1 MSAWVE
7 HIANVSFTQH
17 FLGIGGDAPANKE
30 IGVNDNVFDVTFE
43 NGHVNARFTSGNW
56 FTNLFRGK
64 TMRRFKENLQT
75 QYDNWVNGMNTAK
88 SAGFKVN
95 TNVAAIRDSVDKCL
109 DIIHDAREKLDK
121 VPLHCSKDA
130 FRACAMPHSEIEL
143 DLRDLERLDYYKESM
158 PPNIKKYA
166 NRLGQIGELAAVRN
180 ELMSVA
186 TGTEADAIL
195 LNRLG
200 FKTHVADNYMGKS
213 ETEKKQ
219 YILNMIDA
227 IIDGFLQ
234 AVNGMKDKN
243 TELFEFLDAFDGACV
258 EAKNDNVQT
267 WLQNAAGISKASRS
281 DTTNDLAFSATA
293 EFNALA
299 DEVKAPFREEARKSC
314 EAEIRAQCKKENVT
328 SEELIKARIDTQVD
342 RILEQKEKADE
353 IGPLVLAKIKTDGKF
368 ALYENLVGAKRPVT
382 LISKGENG
390 SWTVTTLVDKNK
402 KPILKPVSAYDIDKN
417 FDKLVE
423 MYMEDAVLMGYINYE
438 KREESGLEPGNR
450 MDFHAKG
457 VLDLANAAKKNDA
470 KLKELADA
478 VKAQMR
484 VKPDVTDAEF
494 ENAVR
499 TGLGDLTRSMSNND
513 DENRAKFDG
522 FVNNVADGSYADQLS
537 DADRLANLIA
547 RRVENIL
554 APQEALL
561 ADIDNKAARC
571 AQMMKL
577 VYRDKTVDV
586 QKAQQLIATTL
597 RTMNERIQSTG
608 DSNNKNDK
616 ACRDNFN
623 RIVTNGRLFT
633 DKVVYDV
640 SHRPAGS
647 DEVNLHKDMDYLLAC
662 IKHYGKIDPKV
673 FILDKAKEVA

>member
-75 QYDNWVNGMNTAK
+75 QYDNWVNGMETAK
-88 SAGFKVN
+88 NAGFKVN
-95 TNVAAIRDSVDKCL
+95 TNVAAIRDAVNKCL
-109 DIIHDAREKLDK
+109 DVIHDAREKLDK

-130 FRACAMPHSEIEL
+130 FRACAMPHFEIEL

-158 PPNIKKYA
+158 PPNIKRYA
-166 NRLGQIGELAAVRN
+166 ERLGQIGELAAVRN

-219 YILNMIDA
+219 YILNMLDA

-234 AVNGMKDKN
+234 AVNGMTDKN
-243 TELFEFLDAFDGACV
+243 TQLFEFLDAFDGTCV

-281 DTTNDLAFSATA
+281 DTTNDLAFSAAA

-314 EAEIRAQCKKENVT
+314 ETEIRAQCKKENVT
-328 SEELIKARIDTQVD
+328 SEELIKARIDTEVE
-342 RILEQKEKADE
+342 RILEKRAGE
-353 IGPLVLAKIKTDGKF
+353 IGPLVLEKIKTDGKF
-368 ALYENLVGAKRPVT
+368 ALYENLAGAKRPVT
-382 LISKGENG
+382 LISKDENG
-390 SWTVTTLVDKNK
+390 GWTVTTLVDKNK

-423 MYMEDAVLMGYINYE
+423 MYKEDAVLMGLVKYE
-438 KREESGLEPGNR
+438 TREESGLEPGNR

-484 VKPDVTDAEF
+484 VHPDVTDAEL

-499 TGLGDLTRSMSNND
+499 EGLGDLTRSMSNND
-513 DENRAKFDG
+513 DENRVKFDG

-586 QKAQQLIATTL
+586 QKAQQAIATTL

-608 DSNNKNDK
+608 DSNNKSDK

-662 IKHYGKIDPKV
+662 IKHYGKVDPKKE
-673 FILDKAKEVA
+673 FIHDKAKEVA

>member
-30 IGVNDNVFDVTFE
+30 IGVNDNAFDVTFE

-75 QYDNWVNGMNTAK
+75 QYDNWVNGMESAK
-88 SAGFKVN
+88 NAGFKVN
-95 TNVAAIRDSVDKCL
+95 TNVAAIRDTVNKCL
-109 DIIHDAREKLDK
+109 DVIHDAREKLDK

-130 FRACAMPHSEIEL
+130 FRACAMPHLEIEL

-200 FKTHVADNYMGKS
+200 FKTHVANNYMGKS

-281 DTTNDLAFSATA
+281 DTTNDLAFSAAA

-342 RILEQKEKADE
+342 RILEKRAGE
-353 IGPLVLAKIKTDGKF
+353 IEPLILEKIKAEGKF

-390 SWTVTTLVDKNK
+390 GWTVTTLVDKNK

-423 MYMEDAVLMGYINYE
+423 MYKEDAVLMGLVKYE
-438 KREESGLEPGNR
+438 TREESGLEPGNR

-484 VKPDVTDAEF
+484 AHPDVTDAEL

-513 DENRAKFDG
+513 DENRTKFDG

-586 QKAQQLIATTL
+586 QKAQQAIATTL

-608 DSNNKNDK
+608 DSNNKSDK

-647 DEVNLHKDMDYLLAC
+647 DEVNLHKDMDYLLSC
-662 IKHYGKIDPKV
+662 IKHYGKINPNV

>member
-1 MSAWVE
+1 MAVLVD
-7 HIANVSFTQH
+7 HIADVSFTQV
-17 FLGIGGDAPANKE
+17 FLGRGGDAPAKGE
-30 IGVNDNVFDVTFE
+30 IGVNDNVFDVSFE
-43 NGHVNARFTSGNW
+43 NGRVSARFLSGNW

-75 QYDNWVNGMNTAK
+75 QYDNWAKGMDNAK
-88 SAGFKVN
+88 AAGFKVN
-95 TNVAAIRDSVDKCL
+95 TNVAAIRDTVDKCF
-109 DIIHDAREKLDK
+109 DIICDARERLD
-121 VPLHCSKDA
+121 VNQLNCSKELLMA
-130 FRACAMPHSEIEL
+130 YAMPHSNIEL
-143 DLRDLERLDYYKESM
+143 ELYDITHLEHYTEVM
-158 PPNIKKYA
+158 PPNVARYA
-166 NRLGQIGELAAVRN
+166 QRLGQIGELAAVRN

-186 TGTEADAIL
+186 TGTEAADIL
-195 LNRLG
+195 LTRFG
-200 FKTHVADNYMGKS
+200 FKTHHEDNCQGKS
-213 ETEKKQ
+213 ETEIKQ
-219 YILNMIDA
+219 YILNMLDA
-227 IIDGFLQ
+227 IINGFFE

-243 TELFEFLDAFDGACV
+243 TELFEFLDAFDGTCV

-267 WLQNAAGISKASRS
+267 WLQNAAGISKVSRS
-281 DTTNDLAFSATA
+281 DTTNDLAFCAAA

-299 DEVKAPFREEARKSC
+299 DEVEAPFREEARKSC
-314 EAEIRAQCKKENVT
+314 EAEIRAQCQKEDVT
-328 SEELIKARIDTQVD
+328 SEELIKGRIDTKVD
-342 RILEQKEKADE
+342 LILQQKAEE
-353 IGPLVLAKIKTDGKF
+353 IEPLVLEKIKTDGKF

-382 LISKGENG
+382 LISKDENG

-423 MYMEDAVLMGYINYE
+423 MYKEDAVLMGLVKYE
-438 KREESGLEPGNR
+438 TREESGLEPGNR

-484 VKPDVTDAEF
+484 VHPDVTDAEL

-499 TGLGDLTRSMSNND
+499 EGLGDLTRSMSNSD
-513 DENRAKFDG
+513 DENRTKFDG

-561 ADIDNKAARC
+561 ADIDNKAAHC

-586 QKAQQLIATTL
+586 QKAQQAIATTL

-608 DSNNKNDK
+608 DSNNKSDK

>member
-75 QYDNWVNGMNTAK
+75 QYDNWVNGMETAK

-95 TNVAAIRDSVDKCL
+95 ANVAAIRDTVNKCL
-109 DIIHDAREKLDK
+109 DVIHDARERLDK

-130 FRACAMPHSEIEL
+130 FKAIAMPHSNIEL
-143 DLRDLERLDYYKESM
+143 NLHDLEHLDYYAQQM
-158 PPNIKKYA
+158 PQNIKKYA

-200 FKTHVADNYMGKS
+200 FKTHVETNYMGKS

-281 DTTNDLAFSATA
+281 DTTNDLAFSAAA

-342 RILEQKEKADE
+342 RILEKRAGE
-353 IGPLVLAKIKTDGKF
+353 IEPLILEKIKTDGKF

-382 LISKGENG
+382 LISKGANG

-423 MYMEDAVLMGYINYE
+423 MYKEDAVLMGLVKYE
-438 KREESGLEPGNR
+438 TREESGLEPGNR

-484 VKPDVTDAEF
+484 VKPDVTDAEL

-554 APQEALL
+554 APQEVLL

-586 QKAQQLIATTL
+586 QKAQQAIVTTL
-597 RTMNERIQSTG
+597 RTMNERIQLTG
-608 DSNNKNDK
+608 DSNNKSDK

>member
-1 MSAWVE
+1 MSAWVG

-75 QYDNWVNGMNTAK
+75 QYDNWVNGMETAK
-88 SAGFKVN
+88 NAGFKVN
-95 TNVAAIRDSVDKCL
+95 TNVAAIRDTVNKCL
-109 DIIHDAREKLDK
+109 DVIHDAREKLDK

-130 FRACAMPHSEIEL
+130 FRACAMPHLEIEL

-158 PPNIKKYA
+158 PPNIKRYA
-166 NRLGQIGELAAVRN
+166 ERLGQIGELAAVRN

-186 TGTEADAIL
+186 TGTDADAIL

-200 FKTHVADNYMGKS
+200 FKTHVAHNYMGKS

-234 AVNGMKDKN
+234 AVNGMTDKN
-243 TELFEFLDAFDGACV
+243 TQLFEFLDAFDGTCV

-281 DTTNDLAFSATA
+281 DTTNDLAFCAAA

-314 EAEIRAQCKKENVT
+314 EAEIRAQCKKEDVT

-342 RILEQKEKADE
+342 RILEQKADE
-353 IGPLVLAKIKTDGKF
+353 IGPLVLEKIKTEGKF

-382 LISKGENG
+382 LISKDENG
-390 SWTVTTLVDKNK
+390 GWTVTTLVDKNK

-423 MYMEDAVLMGYINYE
+423 MYKEDAVLMGLVKYE
-438 KREESGLEPGNR
+438 TREESGLEPGNR

-484 VKPDVTDAEF
+484 VHPDVTDAEL

-586 QKAQQLIATTL
+586 QKAQQAIATML

-608 DSNNKNDK
+608 DSNNKSDK

-623 RIVTNGRLFT
+623 RMVTNGRLFT

-640 SHRPAGS
+640 SHRPAGP
-647 DEVNLHKDMDYLLAC
+647 DEIALHKDLDYLLAC
-662 IKHYGKIDPKV
+662 IKHYGKINPKV

>member
-75 QYDNWVNGMNTAK
+75 QYDNWVNGMETAK

-95 TNVAAIRDSVDKCL
+95 TNVAAIRDTVNKCL
-109 DIIHDAREKLDK
+109 DVIHDAREKLDK

-130 FRACAMPHSEIEL
+130 FRACAMPHFEIEL
-143 DLRDLERLDYYKESM
+143 ELRDLERLDYYKESM

-200 FKTHVADNYMGKS
+200 FKTHVETNYMGKS

-281 DTTNDLAFSATA
+281 DTTNDLAFSAAA

-342 RILEQKEKADE
+342 RILEKRAGE
-353 IGPLVLAKIKTDGKF
+353 IEPLILEKIKTDGKF
-368 ALYENLVGAKRPVT
+368 ALYENLVGAKRPIT
-382 LISKGENG
+382 LISKDENG

-423 MYMEDAVLMGYINYE
+423 MYKEDAVLMGTVKYE
-438 KREESGLEPGNR
+438 TREESGLEPGNR

-484 VKPDVTDAEF
+484 VHPDVTDAEF

-586 QKAQQLIATTL
+586 QKAQQAIATTL

-608 DSNNKNDK
+608 DSNNKSDK

-623 RIVTNGRLFT
+623 RMVTNGRLFT

>member
-17 FLGIGGDAPANKE
+17 FLGIGGDAPANQE

-43 NGHVNARFTSGNW
+43 NGRVNARFTSGNW

-75 QYDNWVNGMNTAK
+75 QYDNWVNGMETAK
-88 SAGFKVN
+88 NAGFKVN
-95 TNVAAIRDSVDKCL
+95 TNVAAIRDTVNKCL
-109 DIIHDAREKLDK
+109 DVIHDAREKLDK

-130 FRACAMPHSEIEL
+130 FKAIAMPHLNIEL
-143 DLRDLERLDYYKESM
+143 NLHDLEHLDYYAQQM
-158 PPNIKKYA
+158 PPNIKEYA
-166 NRLGQIGELAAVRN
+166 KRLGQIGELAAVRN

-186 TGTEADAIL
+186 KGGTEAANIL

-200 FKTHVADNYMGKS
+200 FLTHIDLNCPGKS

-227 IIDGFLQ
+227 IINGFLE
-234 AVNGMKDKN
+234 AVNGMTDKN
-243 TELFEFLDAFDGACV
+243 TQLFEFLDAFDGGCV

-281 DTTNDLAFSATA
+281 DTTNDLAFCAAA

-328 SEELIKARIDTQVD
+328 KEEDIKARIDTKVD
-342 RILEQKEKADE
+342 RILEQKAGE
-353 IGPLVLAKIKTDGKF
+353 IGPLILEKIKTDGKF
-368 ALYENLVGAKRPVT
+368 ALYENLAGAKRPVT
-382 LISKGENG
+382 QISKDANG
-390 SWTVTTLVDKNK
+390 GWTVTTLVDKNK

-417 FDKLVE
+417 FDKFFE
-423 MYMEDAVLMGYINYE
+423 MYKEDAVLMGLVKYE
-438 KREESGLEPGNR
+438 TREESGLEPGNR

-457 VLDLANAAKKNDA
+457 VLGLAKAAKNSDA
-470 KLKELADA
+470 KLKELVDA

-484 VKPDVTDAEF
+484 VKPDVSDAEF

-499 TGLGDLTRSMSNND
+499 TGLGDLTKSMSNND

-522 FVNNVADGSYADQLS
+522 FVNNVADGSYADQLT
-537 DADRLANLIA
+537 DADRLANLVA

-554 APQEALL
+554 APNETRL

-577 VYRDKTVDV
+577 VYRNKTVDV
-586 QKAQQLIATTL
+586 KKAQQLIATTL
-597 RTMNERIQSTG
+597 RTMIDRLQSP
-608 DSNNKNDK
+608 NNLSENSVRANKD
-616 ACRDNFN
+616 RLN
-623 RIVTNGRLFT
+623 RLMTHGRLFT

-647 DEVNLHKDMDYLLAC
+647 DEVSLHKDMEFLLSC
-662 IKHYGKIDPKV
+662 IKHYTGTERNE
-673 FILDKAKEVA
+673 FIHDKAKEVA

>member
-75 QYDNWVNGMNTAK
+75 QYDNWVNGMETAK
-88 SAGFKVN
+88 NAGFKVN
-95 TNVAAIRDSVDKCL
+95 TNVAAIRDTVNKCL
-109 DIIHDAREKLDK
+109 DVIHDAREKLDK

-130 FRACAMPHSEIEL
+130 FRACAMPHFEIEL

-158 PPNIKKYA
+158 PPNIKRYA
-166 NRLGQIGELAAVRN
+166 ERLGQIGELAAVRN

-219 YILNMIDA
+219 YILNMLDA

-234 AVNGMKDKN
+234 AVNGMTDKN
-243 TELFEFLDAFDGACV
+243 TQLFEFLDAFDGTCV

-281 DTTNDLAFSATA
+281 DTTNDLAFSAAA

-314 EAEIRAQCKKENVT
+314 ETEIRAQCKKENVT
-328 SEELIKARIDTQVD
+328 SEELIKARIDTEVE
-342 RILEQKEKADE
+342 RILEKRAGE
-353 IGPLVLAKIKTDGKF
+353 IGPLVLEKIKTDGKF
-368 ALYENLVGAKRPVT
+368 ALYENLAGAKRPVT
-382 LISKGENG
+382 LISKDENG
-390 SWTVTTLVDKNK
+390 GWTVTTLVDKNK

-423 MYMEDAVLMGYINYE
+423 MYKEDAVLMGLVKYE
-438 KREESGLEPGNR
+438 TREESGLEPGNR

-484 VKPDVTDAEF
+484 VHPDVTDAEL

-499 TGLGDLTRSMSNND
+499 EGLGDLTRSMSNND
-513 DENRAKFDG
+513 DENRVKFDG

-586 QKAQQLIATTL
+586 QKAQQAIATTL

-608 DSNNKNDK
+608 DSNNKSDK

-662 IKHYGKIDPKV
+662 IKHYGKVDPKKE
-673 FILDKAKEVA
+673 FIHDKAKEVA

>member
-17 FLGIGGDAPANKE
+17 FLGIGGDAPTNKE

-75 QYDNWVNGMNTAK
+75 QYDNWVNGMETAK

-95 TNVAAIRDSVDKCL
+95 TNVAAIRDTVNKCL

-130 FRACAMPHSEIEL
+130 FRACAMPHLEIEL

-158 PPNIKKYA
+158 PQNIKKYA

-200 FKTHVADNYMGKS
+200 FKTHVENNYMGKS

-281 DTTNDLAFSATA
+281 DTTNDLAFSAAA

-342 RILEQKEKADE
+342 RILEKRAGE
-353 IGPLVLAKIKTDGKF
+353 IEPLILEKIKTDGKF

-382 LISKGENG
+382 LISKGANG
-390 SWTVTTLVDKNK
+390 GWMVTTLVDKNK

-423 MYMEDAVLMGYINYE
+423 MYKEDAVLMGTVKYE
-438 KREESGLEPGNR
+438 TREESGLEPGNR

-484 VKPDVTDAEF
+484 VHPDVTDAEF

-513 DENRAKFDG
+513 DENRTKFDG

-586 QKAQQLIATTL
+586 QKAQQAIATTL

-608 DSNNKNDK
+608 DSNNKSDK

-623 RIVTNGRLFT
+623 RMVTNGRLFT

>member
-1 MSAWVE
+1 
-7 HIANVSFTQH
+7 
-17 FLGIGGDAPANKE
+17 
-30 IGVNDNVFDVTFE
+30 
-43 NGHVNARFTSGNW
+43 
-56 FTNLFRGK
+56 
-64 TMRRFKENLQT
+64 
-75 QYDNWVNGMNTAK
+75 
-88 SAGFKVN
+88 
-95 TNVAAIRDSVDKCL
+95 
-109 DIIHDAREKLDK
+109 
-121 VPLHCSKDA
+121 
-130 FRACAMPHSEIEL
+130 
-143 DLRDLERLDYYKESM
+143 
-158 PPNIKKYA
+158 
-166 NRLGQIGELAAVRN
+166 
-180 ELMSVA
+180 
-186 TGTEADAIL
+186 
-195 LNRLG
+195 
-200 FKTHVADNYMGKS
+200 
-213 ETEKKQ
+213 
-219 YILNMIDA
+219 
-227 IIDGFLQ
+227 
-234 AVNGMKDKN
+234 MKDKN

-281 DTTNDLAFSATA
+281 DTTNDLAFSAAA

-328 SEELIKARIDTQVD
+328 NEELIKSRIDTHVD
-342 RILEQKEKADE
+342 RILEKRAGE
-353 IGPLVLAKIKTDGKF
+353 IEPLILEKIKTDGKF

-382 LISKGENG
+382 LISKDENG
-390 SWTVTTLVDKNK
+390 GWTVTTLVDKNK

-423 MYMEDAVLMGYINYE
+423 MYKEDAVLMGLVKYE
-438 KREESGLEPGNR
+438 TREESGLEPGNR

-484 VKPDVTDAEF
+484 VHPDVTDAEL

-499 TGLGDLTRSMSNND
+499 EGLGDLTRSMSNSD
-513 DENRAKFDG
+513 DENRTKFDG

-554 APQEALL
+554 APQEVLL
-561 ADIDNKAARC
+561 ADIDNKAAHC

-577 VYRDKTVDV
+577 VYRDKTVDI
-586 QKAQQLIATTL
+586 QKAQQAIATTL
-597 RTMNERIQSTG
+597 RTMNERVQSTG
-608 DSNNKNDK
+608 DSNNKSDK

>member
-75 QYDNWVNGMNTAK
+75 QYDNWVNGMESAK
-88 SAGFKVN
+88 NAGFKVN
-95 TNVAAIRDSVDKCL
+95 TNVAAIRDTVNKCL
-109 DIIHDAREKLDK
+109 DVIHDAREKLDK

-130 FRACAMPHSEIEL
+130 FRACAMPHLEIEL

-158 PPNIKKYA
+158 PQNIKKYA

-281 DTTNDLAFSATA
+281 DTTNDLAFSAAA

-382 LISKGENG
+382 LISKDENG

-423 MYMEDAVLMGYINYE
+423 MYKEDAVLMGLVKYE
-438 KREESGLEPGNR
+438 TREESGLEPGNR

-484 VKPDVTDAEF
+484 VHPDVTDAEL

-499 TGLGDLTRSMSNND
+499 EGLGDLTRSMSNND
-513 DENRAKFDG
+513 DENRTKFDG

-561 ADIDNKAARC
+561 ADIDNKAAR
-571 AQMMKL
+571 
-577 VYRDKTVDV
+577 R
-586 QKAQQLIATTL
+586 
-597 RTMNERIQSTG
+597 
-608 DSNNKNDK
+608 
-616 ACRDNFN
+616 
-623 RIVTNGRLFT
+623 
-633 DKVVYDV
+633 
-640 SHRPAGS
+640 RP
-647 DEVNLHKDMDYLLAC
+647 
-662 IKHYGKIDPKV
+662 
-673 FILDKAKEVA
+673 VAPR

>member
-88 SAGFKVN
+88 AAGFKVN
-95 TNVAAIRDSVDKCL
+95 TNVAAIRDTVNKCL
-109 DIIHDAREKLDK
+109 DVIHDAREKLDK

-130 FRACAMPHSEIEL
+130 FRACAMPHFEIEL
-143 DLRDLERLDYYKESM
+143 ELRDLERLDYYKESM
-158 PPNIKKYA
+158 PQNIKKYA

-281 DTTNDLAFSATA
+281 DTTNDLAFSAAA

-328 SEELIKARIDTQVD
+328 SEELIKSRIDTQVD
-342 RILEQKEKADE
+342 RILEKRAGE
-353 IGPLVLAKIKTDGKF
+353 IEPLILEKIKTDGKF

-390 SWTVTTLVDKNK
+390 GWTVTTLVDKNK

-423 MYMEDAVLMGYINYE
+423 MYKEDAVLMGLVKYE
-438 KREESGLEPGNR
+438 TREESGLEPGNR

-457 VLDLANAAKKNDA
+457 VLDLAKAAKKNDA

-484 VKPDVTDAEF
+484 VHPDVTDAEL

-586 QKAQQLIATTL
+586 QKAQQAIATTL

-608 DSNNKNDK
+608 DSNNKSDK

-647 DEVNLHKDMDYLLAC
+647 DEVNLHKDLDYLLAC
-662 IKHYGKIDPKV
+662 IKHYGKIDPKKD

>member
-43 NGHVNARFTSGNW
+43 NGQVNARFTSGNW

-75 QYDNWVNGMNTAK
+75 QYDNWVNGMETAK

-95 TNVAAIRDSVDKCL
+95 TNVAAIRDTVNTCL
-109 DIIHDAREKLDK
+109 DVIHDAREKLDK

-130 FRACAMPHSEIEL
+130 FRACAMPHFEIEL
-143 DLRDLERLDYYKESM
+143 ELRDLERLDYYKESM
-158 PPNIKKYA
+158 PQNIKKYA

-200 FKTHVADNYMGKS
+200 FKTHVANNYMGKS

-281 DTTNDLAFSATA
+281 DTTNDLAFSAAA

-342 RILEQKEKADE
+342 RILEKRTGE
-353 IGPLVLAKIKTDGKF
+353 IEPLILEKIKTDGKF

-382 LISKGENG
+382 LMSKDENG
-390 SWTVTTLVDKNK
+390 GWTVTTLVDKNK

-423 MYMEDAVLMGYINYE
+423 MYKEDAVLMGLVKYE
-438 KREESGLEPGNR
+438 TREESGLEPGNR

-484 VKPDVTDAEF
+484 VHPDVTDAEL

-499 TGLGDLTRSMSNND
+499 EGLGDLTRSMSNND
-513 DENRAKFDG
+513 DENRTKFDG

-586 QKAQQLIATTL
+586 QKAQQAIATTL

-608 DSNNKNDK
+608 DSNNKSDK

-647 DEVNLHKDMDYLLAC
+647 DEVNLHKDLDYLLAC

-673 FILDKAKEVA
+673 FILDKEQEVQA

>member
-64 TMRRFKENLQT
+64 TVRRFKENLQT
-75 QYDNWVNGMNTAK
+75 QYDNWVNGMETAK
-88 SAGFKVN
+88 NAGFKVN
-95 TNVAAIRDSVDKCL
+95 TNVAAIRDTVNKCL
-109 DIIHDAREKLDK
+109 DVIHDAREKLDK

-130 FRACAMPHSEIEL
+130 FRACAMPHFEIEL
-143 DLRDLERLDYYKESM
+143 ELRDLERLDYYKESM
-158 PPNIKKYA
+158 PPNIKRYA
-166 NRLGQIGELAAVRN
+166 ERLGQIGELAAVRN

-234 AVNGMKDKN
+234 AVNGMTDKN
-243 TELFEFLDAFDGACV
+243 TQLFEFLDVFDGACV

-281 DTTNDLAFSATA
+281 DTTNDLAFSAAA

-328 SEELIKARIDTQVD
+328 SEELIKARIDTEVE
-342 RILEQKEKADE
+342 RILEKRSGE
-353 IGPLVLAKIKTDGKF
+353 IGPLVLEKIKTDGKF
-368 ALYENLVGAKRPVT
+368 ALYENLAGAKRPVT
-382 LISKGENG
+382 LISKDENG
-390 SWTVTTLVDKNK
+390 GWTVTTLVDKNK

-423 MYMEDAVLMGYINYE
+423 MYKEDAVLMGLVKYE
-438 KREESGLEPGNR
+438 TREESGLEPGNR
-450 MDFHAKG
+450 MDFHATG
-457 VLDLANAAKKNDA
+457 VLGLAKAAKNNDA

-484 VKPDVTDAEF
+484 VHPDVTDAEL

-499 TGLGDLTRSMSNND
+499 KGLGDLTKSMSNND

-586 QKAQQLIATTL
+586 QKAQQAIATTL

-608 DSNNKNDK
+608 DSNNKSDK
-616 ACRDNFN
+616 SCRDNFN
-623 RIVTNGRLFT
+623 RMVTNGRLFT
-633 DKVVYDV
+633 DKVIYDV

-662 IKHYGKIDPKV
+662 IKHYGKVDPKKD
-673 FILDKAKEVA
+673 FIHDKAKEVA

>member
-30 IGVNDNVFDVTFE
+30 IDVNDNVFDVTFE

-75 QYDNWVNGMNTAK
+75 QYDNWVNGMETAK

-95 TNVAAIRDSVDKCL
+95 TNVAAIRDTVNKCL

-130 FRACAMPHSEIEL
+130 FRACAMPHLEIEL

-158 PPNIKKYA
+158 PQNIKKYA

-200 FKTHVADNYMGKS
+200 FKTHVETNYMGKS

-281 DTTNDLAFSATA
+281 DTTNDLAFSAAA

-342 RILEQKEKADE
+342 RILEKRAGE
-353 IGPLVLAKIKTDGKF
+353 IEPLILEKIKTDGKF
-368 ALYENLVGAKRPVT
+368 ALYENL
-382 LISKGENG
+382 
-390 SWTVTTLVDKNK
+390 K

-423 MYMEDAVLMGYINYE
+423 MYKEDAVLMGLVKYE
-438 KREESGLEPGNR
+438 TREESGLEPGNR

-484 VKPDVTDAEF
+484 VHPDVTDAEL

-513 DENRAKFDG
+513 DENRTKFDG

-561 ADIDNKAARC
+561 ADIDNKAAHC

-586 QKAQQLIATTL
+586 QKAQQAIATTL

-608 DSNNKNDK
+608 DSNNKSDK

-623 RIVTNGRLFT
+623 RMVTNGRLFT

>member
-30 IGVNDNVFDVTFE
+30 IGVKDNVFDVTFE

-75 QYDNWVNGMNTAK
+75 QYDNWVNGMETAK

-95 TNVAAIRDSVDKCL
+95 TNVAAIRDTVNKCL

-130 FRACAMPHSEIEL
+130 FRACAMPHLEIEL

-158 PPNIKKYA
+158 PQNIKKYA

-200 FKTHVADNYMGKS
+200 FKTHVETNYMGKS

-281 DTTNDLAFSATA
+281 DTTNDLAFSAAA

-342 RILEQKEKADE
+342 RILEKRAGE
-353 IGPLVLAKIKTDGKF
+353 IEPLILEKIKTDGKF
-368 ALYENLVGAKRPVT
+368 ALYENLVGVERVN
-382 LISKGENG
+382 LDIG
-390 SWTVTTLVDKNK
+390 
-402 KPILKPVSAYDIDKN
+402 KPVYKRSASVIFRLHVRGMKMHASDTEPLQVL
-417 FDKLVE
+417 FPAF
-423 MYMEDAVLMGYINYE
+423 AV
-438 KREESGLEPGNR
+438 
-450 MDFHAKG
+450 
-457 VLDLANAAKKNDA
+457 
-470 KLKELADA
+470 
-478 VKAQMR
+478 
-484 VKPDVTDAEF
+484 
-494 ENAVR
+494 
-499 TGLGDLTRSMSNND
+499 
-513 DENRAKFDG
+513 
-522 FVNNVADGSYADQLS
+522 
-537 DADRLANLIA
+537 
-547 RRVENIL
+547 IL
-554 APQEALL
+554 
-561 ADIDNKAARC
+561 
-571 AQMMKL
+571 
-577 VYRDKTVDV
+577 
-586 QKAQQLIATTL
+586 
-597 RTMNERIQSTG
+597 
-608 DSNNKNDK
+608 
-616 ACRDNFN
+616 
-623 RIVTNGRLFT
+623 
-633 DKVVYDV
+633 
-640 SHRPAGS
+640 
-647 DEVNLHKDMDYLLAC
+647 
-662 IKHYGKIDPKV
+662 
-673 FILDKAKEVA
+673 

>member
-75 QYDNWVNGMNTAK
+75 QYDNWVNGMETAK
-88 SAGFKVN
+88 NAGFKVN
-95 TNVAAIRDSVDKCL
+95 TNVAAIRDTVNKCL
-109 DIIHDAREKLDK
+109 DVIHDAREKLDK

-130 FRACAMPHSEIEL
+130 FRACAMPHFEIEL
-143 DLRDLERLDYYKESM
+143 ELRDLERLDYYKESM
-158 PPNIKKYA
+158 PPNIKRYA
-166 NRLGQIGELAAVRN
+166 ERLGQIGELAAVRN

-234 AVNGMKDKN
+234 AVNGMTDKN
-243 TELFEFLDAFDGACV
+243 TQLFEFLDVFDGACV

-281 DTTNDLAFSATA
+281 DTTNDLAFSAAA

-328 SEELIKARIDTQVD
+328 SEEPHQ
-342 RILEQKEKADE
+342 
-353 IGPLVLAKIKTDGKF
+353 GPHRHRGRTH
-368 ALYENLVGAKRPVT
+368 P
-382 LISKGENG
+382 
-390 SWTVTTLVDKNK
+390 
-402 KPILKPVSAYDIDKN
+402 
-417 FDKLVE
+417 
-423 MYMEDAVLMGYINYE
+423 
-438 KREESGLEPGNR
+438 REE
-450 MDFHAKG
+450 
-457 VLDLANAAKKNDA
+457 
-470 KLKELADA
+470 
-478 VKAQMR
+478 
-484 VKPDVTDAEF
+484 
-494 ENAVR
+494 VR
-499 TGLGDLTRSMSNND
+499 
-513 DENRAKFDG
+513 
-522 FVNNVADGSYADQLS
+522 
-537 DADRLANLIA
+537 
-547 RRVENIL
+547 
-554 APQEALL
+554 
-561 ADIDNKAARC
+561 
-571 AQMMKL
+571 
-577 VYRDKTVDV
+577 
-586 QKAQQLIATTL
+586 
-597 RTMNERIQSTG
+597 
-608 DSNNKNDK
+608 
-616 ACRDNFN
+616 
-623 RIVTNGRLFT
+623 
-633 DKVVYDV
+633 
-640 SHRPAGS
+640 
-647 DEVNLHKDMDYLLAC
+647 
-662 IKHYGKIDPKV
+662 
-673 FILDKAKEVA
+673 

>member
-75 QYDNWVNGMNTAK
+75 QYDNWVNGMETAK
-88 SAGFKVN
+88 NAGFKVN
-95 TNVAAIRDSVDKCL
+95 TNVAAIRDTVNKCL
-109 DIIHDAREKLDK
+109 DVIHDAREKLDK

-130 FRACAMPHSEIEL
+130 FRACAMPHLEIEL

-158 PPNIKKYA
+158 PPNIKEYA
-166 NRLGQIGELAAVRN
+166 HRLGQIGELAAVRN

-186 TGTEADAIL
+186 TGTDADAIL

-200 FKTHVADNYMGKS
+200 FKTHVADFYMGKS

-243 TELFEFLDAFDGACV
+243 TELFEFLDAFDGTCV

-267 WLQNAAGISKASRS
+267 WLENAAGISKASRS
-281 DTTNDLAFSATA
+281 DKTNDLAFSATA

-314 EAEIRAQCKKENVT
+314 EAEIRAQCKKEDVT
-328 SEELIKARIDTQVD
+328 SEELIKARIDTEVD
-342 RILEQKEKADE
+342 RILEKRAGE
-353 IGPLVLAKIKTDGKF
+353 IGPLVLEKIKTEGKF

-402 KPILKPVSAYDIDKN
+402 KPILKPVSAYDVDKN

-423 MYMEDAVLMGYINYE
+423 MYIEDAVLMGLVKYE
-438 KREESGLEPGNR
+438 TREESGLEPGNR

-484 VKPDVTDAEF
+484 VHPDVTDAEL
-494 ENAVR
+494 ETAVR
-499 TGLGDLTRSMSNND
+499 KGLGDLTRSMSNND
-513 DENRAKFDG
+513 DENRTKFDG

-554 APQEALL
+554 APNETLL

-586 QKAQQLIATTL
+586 QKAQQAIATTL

-608 DSNNKNDK
+608 DSNNKSDK

-623 RIVTNGRLFT
+623 RIVTDGRLFT
-633 DKVVYDV
+633 DKVIYDV
-640 SHRPAGS
+640 SHRPAGP
-647 DEVNLHKDMDYLLAC
+647 DEISLHKDMDFLLGC
-662 IKHYGKIDPKV
+662 IKHYGKVDPKKE
-673 FILDKAKEVA
+673 FIHDKAKEVA

>member
-88 SAGFKVN
+88 AAGFKVN
-95 TNVAAIRDSVDKCL
+95 TNVAAIRDTVNKCL
-109 DIIHDAREKLDK
+109 DVIHDAREKLDK

-130 FRACAMPHSEIEL
+130 FRACAMPHFEIEL
-143 DLRDLERLDYYKESM
+143 ELRDLERLDYYKESM
-158 PPNIKKYA
+158 PQNIKKYA

-281 DTTNDLAFSATA
+281 DTTNDLAFSAAA

-328 SEELIKARIDTQVD
+328 SEELIKSRIDTQVD
-342 RILEQKEKADE
+342 RILEKRAGE
-353 IGPLVLAKIKTDGKF
+353 IEPLILEKIKAEGKF

-382 LISKGENG
+382 LISKDENG

-423 MYMEDAVLMGYINYE
+423 MYKEDAVLMGLVKYE
-438 KREESGLEPGNR
+438 TREESGLEPGNR

-457 VLDLANAAKKNDA
+457 VLDLAKAAKKNDA

-484 VKPDVTDAEF
+484 VHPDVTDAEL

-554 APQEALL
+554 APQEVLL

-586 QKAQQLIATTL
+586 QKAQQAIATTL

-608 DSNNKNDK
+608 DSNNKSDK

-647 DEVNLHKDMDYLLAC
+647 DEVNLHKDLDYLLAC
-662 IKHYGKIDPKV
+662 IKHYGKIDPKKD

>member
-43 NGHVNARFTSGNW
+43 NGQVNARFTSGNW

-88 SAGFKVN
+88 AAGFKVN
-95 TNVAAIRDSVDKCL
+95 TNVAAIRDTVNKCL
-109 DIIHDAREKLDK
+109 DVIHDAREKLDK

-130 FRACAMPHSEIEL
+130 FRACAMPHFEIEL
-143 DLRDLERLDYYKESM
+143 ELRDLERLDYYKESM
-158 PPNIKKYA
+158 PQNIKKYA

-281 DTTNDLAFSATA
+281 DTTNDLAFSAAA

-328 SEELIKARIDTQVD
+328 SEELIKSRIDTQVD
-342 RILEQKEKADE
+342 RILEKRAGE
-353 IGPLVLAKIKTDGKF
+353 IEPLILEKIKTDGKF

-382 LISKGENG
+382 LISKDENG

-423 MYMEDAVLMGYINYE
+423 MYKEDAVLMGLVKYE
-438 KREESGLEPGNR
+438 TREESGLEPGNR

-457 VLDLANAAKKNDA
+457 VLDLAKAAKKNDA

-484 VKPDVTDAEF
+484 VHPDVTDAEL

-499 TGLGDLTRSMSNND
+499 EGLGDLTRSMSNND
-513 DENRAKFDG
+513 DENRTKFDG

-554 APQEALL
+554 APQEVLL

-586 QKAQQLIATTL
+586 QKAQQAIATTL

-608 DSNNKNDK
+608 DSNNKSDK

-647 DEVNLHKDMDYLLAC
+647 DEVNLHKDLDYLLAC
-662 IKHYGKIDPKV
+662 IKHYGKIDPKKD

>member
-75 QYDNWVNGMNTAK
+75 QYDNWVNGMETAK
-88 SAGFKVN
+88 NAGFKVN
-95 TNVAAIRDSVDKCL
+95 TNVAAIRDTVNKCL
-109 DIIHDAREKLDK
+109 DVIHDAREKLDK

-130 FRACAMPHSEIEL
+130 FRAIAMPHLEIEL
-143 DLRDLERLDYYKESM
+143 DLRDLERLDHYKESM
-158 PPNIKKYA
+158 PPNIKEYA

-219 YILNMIDA
+219 YILNMLDA
-227 IIDGFLQ
+227 IIDGFLE
-234 AVNGMKDKN
+234 AVNGMTDKN
-243 TELFEFLDAFDGACV
+243 TQLFEFLDAFDGTCV

-281 DTTNDLAFSATA
+281 DTTNDLAFCAAA

-328 SEELIKARIDTQVD
+328 KEEDIKARIDTKVD
-342 RILEQKEKADE
+342 RILEQKAGE
-353 IGPLVLAKIKTDGKF
+353 IGPLILEKIKTDGKF
-368 ALYENLVGAKRPVT
+368 ALYENLAGAKRPVT
-382 LISKGENG
+382 QISKDANG
-390 SWTVTTLVDKNK
+390 GWTVTTLVDKNK

-423 MYMEDAVLMGYINYE
+423 MYKEDAVLMGLVKYE
-438 KREESGLEPGNR
+438 TREESGLEPGNR

-457 VLDLANAAKKNDA
+457 VLDLAKAAKNSDA

-513 DENRAKFDG
+513 DENRTKFDG

-577 VYRDKTVDV
+577 VYRNKTVDV

-597 RTMNERIQSTG
+597 RTMNERIQSAG
-608 DSNNKNDK
+608 DFSNKSDK

-662 IKHYGKIDPKV
+662 IKYYGKVDPKV
-673 FILDKAKEVA
+673 EFIHDKAKEVA

>member
-75 QYDNWVNGMNTAK
+75 QYDNWVNGMETAK
-88 SAGFKVN
+88 NAGFKVN
-95 TNVAAIRDSVDKCL
+95 TNVAAIRDTVNKCL
-109 DIIHDAREKLDK
+109 DVIHDAREKLDK

-130 FRACAMPHSEIEL
+130 FRACAMPHFEIEL

-158 PPNIKKYA
+158 PPNIKRYA
-166 NRLGQIGELAAVRN
+166 ERLGQIGELAAVRN

-219 YILNMIDA
+219 YILNMLDA

-234 AVNGMKDKN
+234 AVNGMTDKN
-243 TELFEFLDAFDGACV
+243 TQLFEFLDAFDGTCV

-281 DTTNDLAFSATA
+281 DTTNDLAFSAAA

-328 SEELIKARIDTQVD
+328 SEELIKARIDTEVE
-342 RILEQKEKADE
+342 RILEKRAGE
-353 IGPLVLAKIKTDGKF
+353 IGPLVLEKIKTDGKF
-368 ALYENLVGAKRPVT
+368 ALYENLAGAKRPVT
-382 LISKGENG
+382 LISKDENG
-390 SWTVTTLVDKNK
+390 GWTVTTLVDKNK

-423 MYMEDAVLMGYINYE
+423 MYKEDAVLMGLVKYE
-438 KREESGLEPGNR
+438 TREESGLEPGNR

-484 VKPDVTDAEF
+484 VHPDVTDAEL

-499 TGLGDLTRSMSNND
+499 EGLGDLTRSMSNND
-513 DENRAKFDG
+513 DENRVKFDG

-586 QKAQQLIATTL
+586 QKAQQAIATTL

-608 DSNNKNDK
+608 DSNNKSDK

-662 IKHYGKIDPKV
+662 IKHYGKVDPKKE
-673 FILDKAKEVA
+673 FIHDKAKEVA

>member
-88 SAGFKVN
+88 AAGFKVN
-95 TNVAAIRDSVDKCL
+95 TNVAAIRDTVNKCL
-109 DIIHDAREKLDK
+109 DVIHDAREKLDK

-130 FRACAMPHSEIEL
+130 FRACAMPHFEIEL
-143 DLRDLERLDYYKESM
+143 ELRDLERLDYYKESM
-158 PPNIKKYA
+158 PQNIKKYA

-281 DTTNDLAFSATA
+281 DTTNDLAFSAAA

-328 SEELIKARIDTQVD
+328 SEELIKSRIDTQVD
-342 RILEQKEKADE
+342 RILEKRAGE
-353 IGPLVLAKIKTDGKF
+353 IEPLILEKIKTDGKF

-382 LISKGENG
+382 LISKDENG

-423 MYMEDAVLMGYINYE
+423 MYKEDAVLMGLVKYE
-438 KREESGLEPGNR
+438 TREESGLEPGNR

-457 VLDLANAAKKNDA
+457 VLDLAKAAKKNDA

-484 VKPDVTDAEF
+484 VHPDVTDAELV
-494 ENAVR
+494 NAVR

-522 FVNNVADGSYADQLS
+522 FVNNVA
-537 DADRLANLIA
+537 RLLRRPALRRRSA
-547 RRVENIL
+547 RQ
-554 APQEALL
+554 P
-561 ADIDNKAARC
+561 
-571 AQMMKL
+571 
-577 VYRDKTVDV
+577 
-586 QKAQQLIATTL
+586 
-597 RTMNERIQSTG
+597 
-608 DSNNKNDK
+608 
-616 ACRDNFN
+616 
-623 RIVTNGRLFT
+623 
-633 DKVVYDV
+633 
-640 SHRPAGS
+640 HRPPGREHPGPPGSPARGHRQQGGPLRPDDEARLPRQDRGRPKGAAGHRDDASNDERAYPVDGRFQQQERQGLQGQLQPHS
-647 DEVNLHKDMDYLLAC
+647 DQRTPLHGQGGLRRLPPAGR
-662 IKHYGKIDPKV
+662 I
-673 FILDKAKEVA
+673 

>member
-75 QYDNWVNGMNTAK
+75 QYDNWVNGMETAK

-95 TNVAAIRDSVDKCL
+95 TNVAAIRDTVNKCL
-109 DIIHDAREKLDK
+109 DVIHDAREKLDK

-130 FRACAMPHSEIEL
+130 FKAIAMPHSNIEL
-143 DLRDLERLDYYKESM
+143 NLHDLEHLDYYTQQM
-158 PPNIKKYA
+158 PPNIKEYA

-200 FKTHVADNYMGKS
+200 FKTHVATNYMGKS

-234 AVNGMKDKN
+234 AVNGMTDKN
-243 TELFEFLDAFDGACV
+243 TQLFEFLDAFDGTCV

-281 DTTNDLAFSATA
+281 DTTNDLAFSAAA

-314 EAEIRAQCKKENVT
+314 EAEIRAQCKKEDVT

-342 RILEQKEKADE
+342 RILEKRAGE
-353 IGPLVLAKIKTDGKF
+353 IGPLVLEKIKTKGKF
-368 ALYENLVGAKRPVT
+368 ALYENLAGAKRPVT
-382 LISKGENG
+382 LISKDENG
-390 SWTVTTLVDKNK
+390 GWTVTTLVDKNK

-423 MYMEDAVLMGYINYE
+423 MYKEDAVLMGLVKYE
-438 KREESGLEPGNR
+438 TREESGLEPGNR

-457 VLDLANAAKKNDA
+457 VLDLANAAKNNDA

-484 VKPDVTDAEF
+484 VKPNVTDAEL

-499 TGLGDLTRSMSNND
+499 EGLGDLTRSMSNND

-537 DADRLANLIA
+537 DADRLANIIA

-554 APQEALL
+554 APNETRL

-597 RTMNERIQSTG
+597 RTMIDRLQSPNDLSEKSVRANKERL
-608 DSNNKNDK
+608 
-616 ACRDNFN
+616 N
-623 RIVTNGRLFT
+623 RLMTHGRLFT
-633 DKVVYDV
+633 DKVIYDV
-640 SHRPAGS
+640 SHRPAGP
-647 DEVNLHKDMDYLLAC
+647 DEISLHKDMEFLLSC
-662 IKHYGKIDPKV
+662 IKHYTKTERNE
-673 FILDKAKEVA
+673 FIHDKAKEVA